1 MLILVYIF
9 FFSFVLQTNSM
20 MKVLHLPAVNS
31 PKQALKVGS
40 QLFEDKKYT
49 EALCPLQQAYKSSS
63 DVKSRLEAAQ
73 KMAVSILAQ
82 SPDVEEL
89 SLAIRYLN
97 EARDQAVCEEL
108 LTEANYNL
116 AVLHFKGHTNLKK
129 DVKKSFELFRNVFN
143 IGYKDNPLYFLS
155 AYMLGLRYMQQY
167 SVECNVNLAEKY
179 FSIAH
184 KQKVHSLL
192 KDMAAAQ
199 LGFIHL
205 VVDGNEVKAKEFLD
219 EATGS
224 RFGWAQ
230 EYAESIIAGDKRFFD
245 GTEFLVFSN
254 EVSAYVGEMPDLDLD
269 DGAGVGNLS

>member
-49 EALCPLQQAYKSSS
+49 EALYPLQQSYRSSS

-73 KMAVSILAQ
+73 KMALSILAQ
-82 SPDVEEL
+82 NPDAEKL

-97 EARDQAVCEEL
+97 EVMEQDIFKEL
-108 LTEANYNL
+108 EAEAAYNL
-116 AVLHFKGHTNLKK
+116 AVIYYKSKLVRNIAEANKLFRRVFDLNLK
-129 DVKKSFELFRNVFN
+129 DS
-143 IGYKDNPLYFLS
+143 PLCFLS
-155 AYMLGLRYMQQY
+155 AYMLGLKCMQQL
-167 SVECNVNLAEKY
+167 SVDCNVDYAEKC
-179 FSIAH
+179 FSTSH
-184 KQKVHSLL
+184 NQKVHSLL
-192 KDMAAAQ
+192 KDMSAAQ
-199 LGFIHL
+199 LGFVYSVI
-205 VVDGNEVKAKEFLD
+205 DGNRERAQKFLD
-219 EATGS
+219 EAAGS

-230 EYAESIIAGDKRFFD
+230 EYAESIIAGDNRFFD